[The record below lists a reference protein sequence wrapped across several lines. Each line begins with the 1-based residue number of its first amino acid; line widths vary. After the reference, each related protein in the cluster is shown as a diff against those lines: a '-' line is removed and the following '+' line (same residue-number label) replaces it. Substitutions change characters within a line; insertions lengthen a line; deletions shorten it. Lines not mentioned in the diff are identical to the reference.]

1 MPLALGVLS
10 LGRELTGIP
19 LVGADHVTVT
29 SVDGDVVCP
38 IGAIAY
44 VRVASG

>member
-1 MPLALGVLS
+1 
-10 LGRELTGIP
+10 
-19 LVGADHVTVT
+19 VTVT